1 MRHDAEST
9 GLAPG
14 GPAPGWSGG
23 EAQREGAGSSCQP
36 KYRPPAFTAR
46 YARFRGRKSRTPGAV
61 EPHQHA
67 EASDAFREG
76 LHLRGIPLHEVPQ
89 DGIHPAEELRVKAHS
104 RRGDVVPELLRP

>member
-1 MRHDAEST
+1 MTPSLRAWH
-9 GLAPG
+9 
-14 GPAPGWSGG
+14 PAGA
-23 EAQREGAGSSCQP
+23 AQREGAGSSCQP

-61 EPHQHA
+61 EPQPQQPPA

-89 DGIHPAEELRVKAHS
+89 DGIHPAEELRVKAHP